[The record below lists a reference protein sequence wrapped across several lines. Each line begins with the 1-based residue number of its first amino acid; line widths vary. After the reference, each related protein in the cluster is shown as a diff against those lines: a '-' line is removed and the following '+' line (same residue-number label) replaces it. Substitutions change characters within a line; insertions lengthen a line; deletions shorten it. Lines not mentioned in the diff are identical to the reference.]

1 MPTGIGG
8 FGVNL
13 RAVAEEQ
20 IDSYL
25 EDEEAKAEELA
36 ALVRLGLIAGLLI
49 MSGFLFIGSAISHEL
64 IVLILIVAAPLI
76 LYGFGLLRQV
86 RRRYRPILSF
96 VSIAV
101 DVAAITAI
109 TLASG
114 LFVGR
119 VEEATKSPFSL
130 LYFLVIAT
138 AGLRQDAR
146 LAVFASLASVI
157 GYLTLFLGVWVVSPQ
172 SITGDLHLDFSDHF
186 VSPIRI
192 GTVTALILLGGA
204 VTAMTARR
212 ARQLVRR
219 AVDERTAAIRE
230 QERRQTLLS
239 VMERYFPE
247 REALQMIAQGQDLER
262 GGERRRLTAMMTDI
276 RGFTTFAEQLPPDR
290 VVELLNRYFEEMV
303 GILFAHQGTLITFLG
318 DGILAVF
325 GLPEER
331 PDDADRAL
339 QTALAMRS
347 RLQELNASAVF
358 EQVGGLRIG
367 MALHSGEALVGNVG
381 SAQRQEYTVI
391 GDTVN
396 SVSRLEELNKT
407 MGTDLLVSQAT
418 VDTLTRHE
426 GLVDR
431 GEMAVR
437 GRESALRIYTVESE
451 PAAAPA

>member
-1 MPTGIGG
+1 
-8 FGVNL
+8 L
-13 RAVAEEQ
+13 RAVADEPG
-20 IDSYL
+20 IDRYL
-25 EDEEAKAEELA
+25 RDEEARAEALA
-36 ALVRLGLIAGLLI
+36 AVVRLGVIAGLLLI
-49 MSGFLFIGSAISHEL
+49 SVLLFVDGAISSQL
-64 IVLILIVAAPLI
+64 MILIVAVAAPLVV
-76 LYGFGLLRQV
+76 YGFGLLRQV

-114 LFVGR
+114 LLAGR
-119 VEEATKSPFSL
+119 VEEATKAPFSL

-146 LAVFASLASVI
+146 LAIFASATSVV
-157 GYLTLFLGVWVVSPQ
+157 GYLTLFLGVWIVAPQ
-172 SITGDLHLDFSDHF
+172 LVTNDLHMDFSDRF

-192 GTVTALILLGGA
+192 GTVIALILLGGA
-204 VTAMTARR
+204 ITAVTARR
-212 ARQLVRR
+212 ARDLVRR
-219 AVDERTAAIRE
+219 AVEERTGAIRE
-230 QERRQTLLS
+230 QERRQALLN

-247 REALQMIAQGQDLER
+247 REALQMIAMGQDLER
-262 GGERRRLTAMMTDI
+262 GGERRTLTTMMTDI
-276 RGFTTFAEQLPPDR
+276 RGFTTFAEQLAPDQ

-325 GLPEER
+325 GLPEAA

-339 QTALAMRS
+339 QTALAMRA
-347 RLQELNASAVF
+347 RLAELNRSGVF

-381 SAQRQEYTVI
+381 SHQRQEYTVI

-418 VDTLTRHE
+418 VDRLTARD

-431 GEMAVR
+431 GEMTVR
-437 GRESALRIYTVESE
+437 GRERSLRIYTVESE
-451 PAAAPA
+451 PAATPV